1 MGMRGISRAPKI
13 LPQIRQATRQILAE
27 WYQRHFNVQWNGGQ
41 QLKVLVESWPGFT
54 ANDWSETLDS
64 DFNGWE
70 QLIEVHFVRNS
81 LERYAL
87 VPEMEV
93 YVSTW
98 LTSDLLAR
106 SRRLRWVHL
115 AIAGVEFLEE
125 LEIPPQVKITTVAG
139 VAANGIA
146 EHVIGLMIALDRRLD
161 LALKR
166 QQRWTWN
173 QQDIVEHIRGLRGRT
188 VGVVGLGHNGRAVV
202 GLAKAVG
209 MQVVG
214 LDKRH
219 DLTVEGMEAIYS
231 PDALPVLLRESDFV
245 VLCVPLTSE
254 TRGLIGRTELEALGR
269 DSYLINVARGEVV
282 DEDALA
288 WALRNGIIAGAA
300 LDVLSVEPPPRFH
313 PLRRC
318 PNLIITPHVA
328 GNIYT
333 FRGEI
338 RKRFAHNLKA
348 FASGGELEGL
358 YQRV

>member
-1 MGMRGISRAPKI
+1 MEIRGIARSPGIRSRI
-13 LPQIRQATRQILAE
+13 QQATRQILAE
-27 WYQRHFNVQWNGGQ
+27 WYQRRFNVRWNGGQ
-41 QLKVLVESWPGFT
+41 ELKVLIETWPGFT
-54 ANDWSETLDS
+54 AKDWIQTLDG
-64 DFNGWE
+64 DFDGWK
-70 QLIEVHFVRNS
+70 QLTEVRFVRDS
-81 LERYAL
+81 LERYVLA
-87 VPEMEV
+87 PEMEV

-106 SRRLRWVHL
+106 SCQLRWAHL
-115 AIAGVEFLEE
+115 TMAGVEFLEE
-125 LEIPPQVKITTVAG
+125 LEIPPHVKITTAAG

-146 EHVIGLMIALDRRLD
+146 EHVLGLVIALDRRLD

-166 QQRWTWN
+166 RQRWVWN
-173 QQDIVEHIRGLRGRT
+173 QQGIVEHIRGLKGRM
-188 VGVVGLGHNGRAVV
+188 VGVVGLGHNGQAVAR
-202 GLAKAVG
+202 LAKAVG
-209 MQVVG
+209 MRVVG
-214 LDKRH
+214 LDRRR
-219 DLTVEGMEAIYS
+219 DLMVEGVEAIYS
-231 PDALPVLLRESDFV
+231 PDALPVLLSKSDFV

-254 TRGLIGRTELEALGR
+254 TRGLMGRTELEVLGR

-333 FRGEI
+333 FRDEI
-338 RKRFAHNLKA
+338 RKRFVRSLKA